1 MIAPQLL
8 FDWMHQAPIYSETD
22 NLGEVWTTASV
33 TCPQDL
39 FHFRCLR
46 HQFSTFEADPYPT
59 RSCPWKCTNIRLCRL
74 CPLLVIYYLHFYKID
89 RISRAT
95 FFFFGFSRISHSFRA
110 SETFH
115 DILWHFDVSRFF
127 SFLLVSSCRG
137 AQATSQRARE
147 AEPTE
152 AAAICPKL
160 KTKLSQPSP
169 EKFTNLF
176 FTKKMK
182 TDRTQAK
189 TSNRTIGVFHQICKQ
204 NANKIVQ
211 IQRRRSQ
218 ITAANQMLELQQQW
232 YTLTGQFKAML
243 TSTFSS
249 ANLYFTFFN

>member
-127 SFLLVSSCRG
+127 SFLRVEVLKR
-137 AQATSQRARE
+137 RAKE
-147 AEPTE
+147 LE
-152 AAAICPKL
+152 
-160 KTKLSQPSP
+160 KLSQRKPQRSVPNSRQNFPNHLQKSSP
-169 EKFTNLF
+169 
-176 FTKKMK
+176 
-182 TDRTQAK
+182 
-189 TSNRTIGVFHQICKQ
+189 
-204 NANKIVQ
+204 
-211 IQRRRSQ
+211 
-218 ITAANQMLELQQQW
+218 
-232 YTLTGQFKAML
+232 
-243 TSTFSS
+243 TFSS
-249 ANLYFTFFN
+249 QKRWKQTEHKQKRAIGQ

>member
-95 FFFFGFSRISHSFRA
+95 FFFFWIFKNFSLFSRFWNLSWYFVAFWR
-110 SETFH
+110 
-115 DILWHFDVSRFF
+115 F
-127 SFLLVSSCRG
+127 SFLLVSSRFFVSRC
-137 AQATSQRARE
+137 SSD
-147 AEPTE
+147 EPKSSRSW
-152 AAAICPKL
+152 ANGSRSD
-160 KTKLSQPSP
+160 LSQTQDKTFPTISRKVHQP
-169 EKFTNLF
+169 FLH
-176 FTKKMK
+176 KK
-182 TDRTQAK
+182 DENRQN
-189 TSNRTIGVFHQICKQ
+189 TSKNEQ
-204 NANKIVQ
+204 
-211 IQRRRSQ
+211 
-218 ITAANQMLELQQQW
+218 
-232 YTLTGQFKAML
+232 
-243 TSTFSS
+243 
-249 ANLYFTFFN
+249 

>member
-95 FFFFGFSRISHSFRA
+95 FFSFWIFKNFSLFSRFWNLSWYFVAFWR
-110 SETFH
+110 
-115 DILWHFDVSRFF
+115 F

>member
-95 FFFFGFSRISHSFRA
+95 FFFLDFQEFLTLFALLKPFMIFCGIL
-110 SETFH
+110 TF
-115 DILWHFDVSRFF
+115 LVSSRFF
-127 SFLLVSSCRG
+127 SFLRVEVLKR
-137 AQATSQRARE
+137 RAKE
-147 AEPTE
+147 LE
-152 AAAICPKL
+152 
-160 KTKLSQPSP
+160 KLSQRKPQRSVPNSRQNFPNHLQKSSP
-169 EKFTNLF
+169 
-176 FTKKMK
+176 
-182 TDRTQAK
+182 
-189 TSNRTIGVFHQICKQ
+189 
-204 NANKIVQ
+204 
-211 IQRRRSQ
+211 
-218 ITAANQMLELQQQW
+218 
-232 YTLTGQFKAML
+232 
-243 TSTFSS
+243 TFSS
-249 ANLYFTFFN
+249 QKRWKQTEHKQKRAIGQ